1 LPPETRKM
9 SRRDALFGIAVL
21 SAVAAAATI
30 SGSKVFGSTTT
41 KENSTFV
48 NVKVVYFGMSFQM
61 TGVKEEYFKLKAQ
74 ARLQD
79 LLLQIQKRH
88 EVFAAMLPTMQ
99 ILLDGNP
106 FTPQDNPELREKSE
120 IDFIPVY
127 AGG

>member
-1 LPPETRKM
+1 M

>member
-1 LPPETRKM
+1 MPPETRKM